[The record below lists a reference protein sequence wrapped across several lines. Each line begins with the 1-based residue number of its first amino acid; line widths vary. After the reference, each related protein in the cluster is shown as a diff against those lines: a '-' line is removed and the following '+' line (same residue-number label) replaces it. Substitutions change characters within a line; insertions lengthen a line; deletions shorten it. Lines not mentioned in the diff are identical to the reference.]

1 MTRPSTLVT
10 QKDCEQI
17 VKAVPGLSI
26 HKMGVHSET
35 RQNEIHITVKPNSLE
50 AFPRLSDT
58 YKNEIGQYLEKYR
71 MLTTKIVI
79 KQPVYVPI
87 HVTGTIAVRKH
98 LAHDR
103 EKIEKALKKMLDG
116 IHSEAGFGSKIV
128 FHELYNCLRNVECV
142 EEIYD
147 LSIFPDSSQ
156 WAEKVGLDIQLKA
169 NALYYPGKL
178 RIEAVR

>member
-1 MTRPSTLVT
+1 MVNS
-10 QKDCEQI
+10 
-17 VKAVPGLSI
+17 G
-26 HKMGVHSET
+26 

-58 YKNEIGQYLEKYR
+58 YRNEIGQYLEKYR

-98 LAHDR
+98 LAYDR
-103 EKIEKALKKMLDG
+103 EKIERALKKMLDG
-116 IHSEAGFGSKIV
+116 IHSEAGFGCKIV
-128 FHELYNCLRNVECV
+128 FHELYHCLRNVECV

-156 WAEKVGLDIQLKA
+156 WAEKSG
-169 NALYYPGKL
+169 PGHTVKSKCIVL
-178 RIEAVR
+178 SWKTEDRGCKIKAVR